1 MKKLLLLAMASV
13 ALTSIMAQPTVAPT
27 NEQVGNPRGEN
38 SGDYNV
44 IQSYELGYRFATLS
58 GDGGMY
64 DSTVNYGDGIRLLSS
79 SLTVQSRDGHG
90 LLFDHLVIT
99 TQGLGGDPYQSAI
112 LRIEK
117 NRLYRYD
124 MMWRLS
130 AYVDPAETISF
141 GEHAMNTTRTMQDHD
156 LTLFPQS
163 RVKLFLGY
171 SRNLETGP
179 AITTI
184 QLYSSAGNEYPL
196 FQNVHEETNEYRLG
210 GEVKFLGV
218 RLNIMHGWEDYQEN
232 SPESLTSPSTGN
244 NPTMPSQGNNPT
256 LGQTLNSFQ
265 SNEPMHGT
273 SPYWR
278 VGLFAEGHKFWAIN
292 GRFTYVAGKDAFTLN
307 ENSAGTSVGVPN
319 QLQVVSFGNAQR
331 PALASNLN
339 ISLFPATHV
348 VITNQTSYSNIRM
361 LGDSYFTE
369 IANGTVVSPVLPF
382 QYLGIQIFS
391 NTTDLMFH
399 PKKWFSVHGGFEYSD
414 RHINSVQG
422 QSNLGDPAPDQAP
435 YEQSN
440 QLKAGAFGFRL
451 KPVKDVT
458 ISADAEVGRQ
468 NKPIYP
474 ISDGNYQAFRGRIEY
489 KKKQFRLA
497 AYGKT
502 DYNINSDIL
511 TSYASHERTYGGDGS
526 WITNSWFS
534 IDASYTKLHL
544 NTLGG
549 INYFSEGI
557 DISGESSYYV
567 SNIHSATLGARFAIL
582 KRADLFVGYSHVQDT
597 GDGRA
602 TPDGAGL
609 YSALPAFQ
617 AAQTFP
623 LRYLSPSVRLSVRI
637 TPKLRWNAGFQYYG
651 YREQFSSAQDYQAN
665 TGFTSLSFSF

>member
-1 MKKLLLLAMASV
+1 MRKLFLISIASV
-13 ALTSIMAQPTVAPT
+13 ALAQPPVAPT
-27 NEQVGNPRGEN
+27 VEQTGNPRGEN
-38 SGDYNV
+38 SGDYNI
-44 IQSYELGYRFATLS
+44 IQSFELGYRFATIG

-79 SLTVQSRDGHG
+79 SLNVQSRDGHG
-90 LLFDHLVIT
+90 RLFDHLVLT

-124 MMWRLS
+124 MTWRLT
-130 AYVDPAETISF
+130 AYVDPAETISY

-156 LTLFPQS
+156 FTLFPQS
-163 RVKLFLGY
+163 RFKLFLGY

-179 AITTI
+179 ALTTI
-184 QLYSSAGNEYPL
+184 QLYNSAGNEYPL
-196 FQNVHEETNEYRLG
+196 FENVHQETNEYRLG

-218 RLNIMHGWEDYQEN
+218 RLNVMHGWEDYQEN
-232 SPESLTSPSTGN
+232 TPESLVSAST
-244 NPTMPSQGNNPT
+244 GNNPT
-256 LGQTLNSFQ
+256 LGQALNSFQ

-278 VGLFAEGHKFWAIN
+278 VALFGEGKKFWAIN
-292 GRFTYVAGKDAFTLN
+292 GRFTYVAGKDAFVLN
-307 ENSAGTSVGVPN
+307 ENSAGTNVGVPN

-331 PALASNLN
+331 PALASNFT
-339 ISLFPATHV
+339 ISLFPATHWV
-348 VITNQTSYSNIRM
+348 FTNQTSFSNIRM
-361 LGDSYFTE
+361 IGDSYFTE

-399 PKKWFSVHGGFEYSD
+399 PSKWFSIHGGFEYSD
-414 RHINSVQG
+414 RHIGSVQG
-422 QSNLGDPAPDQAP
+422 QNNLGDPAPAQPAI
-435 YEQSN
+435 EQSN
-440 QLKAGAFGFRL
+440 QLKAGTVGFRL
-451 KPVKDVT
+451 KPLKELT

-489 KKKQFRLA
+489 KKKQFRVG

-511 TSYASHERTYGGDGS
+511 TSYASHERTYGADGS
-526 WITNSWFS
+526 WVWNSSFS

-549 INYFSEGI
+549 IDYFSGGV
-557 DISGESSYYV
+557 DVSGESSYYV
-567 SNIHSATLGARFAIL
+567 SNIHSATLGARFTLL
-582 KRADLFVGYSHVQDT
+582 KRADFFVGYSHVQDV

-609 YSALPAFQ
+609 YSALPAFE

-623 LRYLSPSVRLSVRI
+623 LRYLSPSVRLSIRI
-637 TPKLRWNAGFQYYG
+637 TPKLRWNAGYQYYG

-665 TGFTSLSFSF
+665 TGFTSLAFSF